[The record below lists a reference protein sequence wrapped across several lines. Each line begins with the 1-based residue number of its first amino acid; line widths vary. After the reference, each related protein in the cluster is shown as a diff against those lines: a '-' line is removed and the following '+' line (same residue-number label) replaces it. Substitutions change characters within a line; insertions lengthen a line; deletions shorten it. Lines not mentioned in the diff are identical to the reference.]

1 MSNFGRRT
9 WDREEYAEKARSG
22 YDDQS
27 LKTTLTPTELQALKV
42 KYINYDQL
50 IKGSL
55 KDLNKRKLT
64 TNADSLSSF
73 KRGKKFGFY
82 CDVCNL
88 TFKDTLQYI
97 DHLNHKLHA
106 IKFEN
111 LFDEPLIMDLR
122 DNDDVPQE
130 EFEQSYHELV
140 KKFTEVHS
148 TKTQSRKKKFSDVNV
163 NKQPKKVTIQSP
175 IKNESNINQM
185 MGFANFGTSKK

>member
-9 WDREEYAEKARSG
+9 WNREEYAEQARSG

-27 LKTTLTPTELQALKV
+27 LKATLTSTELQALKS
-42 KYINYDQL
+42 KYTNYDRL

-55 KDLNKRKLT
+55 KDLNKRKLAANT
-64 TNADSLSSF
+64 DTLSSF

-82 CDVCNL
+82 CDICNL

-97 DHLNHKLHA
+97 DHLNHKVHA

-111 LFDEPLIMDLR
+111 LFDEPLIIDIR

-130 EFEQSYHELV
+130 EFELCYHNLV
-140 KKFTEVHS
+140 KEFIEVNSTE
-148 TKTQSRKKKFSDVNV
+148 
-163 NKQPKKVTIQSP
+163 IQSKRKRFLNAGMDKSKKMVTKP
-175 IKNESNINQM
+175 SIENESKISQM
-185 MGFANFGTSKK
+185 MGFANFATSKK

>member
-140 KKFTEVHS
+140 KKIHGGAFYEDPV
-148 TKTQSRKKKFSDVNV
+148 QKKRNS
-163 NKQPKKVTIQSP
+163 QT
-175 IKNESNINQM
+175 
-185 MGFANFGTSKK
+185 